1 MQLQPSWFCSQIGP
15 PSLNVVSAVLQTQEK
30 EAKEHMKRMA
40 KELQQQRREGR
51 RMPGL
56 SGIGSNSMG
65 RNDASMHI
73 DSIPHE
79 PPKQS
84 FTAPT

>member
-1 MQLQPSWFCSQIGP
+1 MLTYVWYF
-15 PSLNVVSAVLQTQEK
+15 QTQEK

-65 RNDASMHI
+65 RNDASMI
-73 DSIPHE
+73 MDSVPHE
-79 PPKQS
+79 PAKSTYVPPS
-84 FTAPT
+84 